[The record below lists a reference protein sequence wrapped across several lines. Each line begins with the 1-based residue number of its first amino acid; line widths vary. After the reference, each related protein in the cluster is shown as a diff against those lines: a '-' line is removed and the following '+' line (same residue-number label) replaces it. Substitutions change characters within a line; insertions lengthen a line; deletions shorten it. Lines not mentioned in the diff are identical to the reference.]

1 MPRENEKMRTRET
14 TGDMA
19 GAPSYRSAL
28 TAAPP
33 CADDFQM

>member
-14 TGDMA
+14 TGNVA

-28 TAAPP
+28 TAATL
-33 CADDFQM
+33 CADDFQV